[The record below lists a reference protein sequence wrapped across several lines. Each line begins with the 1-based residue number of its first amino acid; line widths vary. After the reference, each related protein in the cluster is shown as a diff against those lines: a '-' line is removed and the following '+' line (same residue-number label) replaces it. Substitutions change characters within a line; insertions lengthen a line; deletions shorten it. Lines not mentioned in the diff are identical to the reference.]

1 MVIVLKKITIEWEN
15 KTLKKFLYAFI
26 LGLCFSVLYS
36 YILHPIHLTVKYGDK
51 VKEILEQ
58 KYSSESNDSWIL
70 VHGKTKYVLHG
81 VILNTGQSF
90 LIEDIEF
97 IKDNYEDTKVII
109 VGGIK

>member
-1 MVIVLKKITIEWEN
+1 M
-15 KTLKKFLYAFI
+15 
-26 LGLCFSVLYS
+26 
-36 YILHPIHLTVKYGDK
+36 
-51 VKEILEQ
+51 
-58 KYSSESNDSWIL
+58 
-70 VHGKTKYVLHG
+70 HGKTKYVLHG